1 MIEQQGHLLRIPAQ
15 TAVADLLAFPGL
27 PPALARAAEPAG
39 GRLAAALPP
48 AGDNRLACA
57 LLALDSQLELSAG
70 KTLGYGD
77 FLALGPAALGVAE
90 LIALQFST
98 QPQLSF
104 VVEPGGLH
112 LALARWPS
120 GRARLAAGG
129 FAAAPALAM
138 DGREP
143 SGLQEALE
151 NTLSAV
157 PEHLPVALA
166 LLATAAAEMGLQSA
180 LMRSDTHA

>member
-1 MIEQQGHLLRIPAQ
+1 MIEQQGHFLRIPAQ

-27 PPALARAAEPAG
+27 PPALARAEEPAAG
-39 GRLAAALPP
+39 GSLAAALQP
-48 AGDNRLACA
+48 AGNRLACA
-57 LLALDSQLELSAG
+57 LLALDSQLELSAD

-77 FLALGPAALGVAE
+77 FLALGPAALGEAE
-90 LIALQFST
+90 WIALQFST

-104 VVEPGGLH
+104 AADPAGLH

-120 GRARLAAGG
+120 GRARLAVGG

-157 PEHLPVALA
+157 PEHLPAALE
-166 LLATAAAEMGLQSA
+166 LLAAVAV
-180 LMRSDTHA
+180 

>member
-39 GRLAAALPP
+39 GGSLAAALQP
-48 AGDNRLACA
+48 AGGNRLACA
-57 LLALDSQLELSAG
+57 LLALDSQLELSAN

-77 FLALGPAALGVAE
+77 FLALGQAALGEAE
-90 LIALQFST
+90 WIALQFST

-104 VVEPGGLH
+104 AADPAGLH

-120 GRARLAAGG
+120 GRARLAVG

-157 PEHLPVALA
+157 PEHLPAALE
-166 LLATAAAEMGLQSA
+166 LLAAVAV
-180 LMRSDTHA
+180 